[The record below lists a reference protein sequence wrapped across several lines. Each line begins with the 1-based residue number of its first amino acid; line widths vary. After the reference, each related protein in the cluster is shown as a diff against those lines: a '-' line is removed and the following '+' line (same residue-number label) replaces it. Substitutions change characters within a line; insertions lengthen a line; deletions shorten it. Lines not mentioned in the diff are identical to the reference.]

1 MHVHPYCFIVVFHL
15 VSCVQLFVTP
25 MDYSTPGSS
34 VLNYLLEFAQIYV
47 QSISIISLAAG
58 NHHRRSH
65 PWQRSCGENLTG
77 KGRSGL
83 KGPPGSAPA
92 STPKPES
99 VCLTILCLSPTLL
112 TLTGGYPRPPFS
124 GKNKLRALVDKSPEH
139 ERTISILTPVMA
151 F

>member
-47 QSISIISLAAG
+47 HFISIISLAAG
-58 NHHRRSH
+58 SHHRRSH

-83 KGPPGSAPA
+83 NGPPGSARA
-92 STPKPES
+92 STPKSES

-112 TLTGGYPRPPFS
+112 TLTGGYPWPPFS
-124 GKNKLRALVDKSPEH
+124 WKSQLRVLVNKSPGN
-139 ERTISILTPVMA
+139 ERNISILTPLLA